1 MTGYQ
6 CLCRYHHHMICCNHK
21 QGYTDEEAVSYA
33 GAVMG
38 LVDKT
43 NIFFKE
49 DFVHG
54 IIPSESTQINTIQL
68 RTPMNELIIAPH
80 PQFILI
86 CVYDPEYIEPEKEG
100 GEDEDDFI

>member
-1 MTGYQ
+1 MTRSCFRSCSIASQ
-6 CLCRYHHHMICCNHK
+6 QL

-33 GAVMG
+33 GAVIS

-43 NIFFKE
+43 NLFLNE

-54 IIPSESTQINTIQL
+54 IIPSSTTTLNTIQL
-68 RTPMNELIIAPH
+68 RTPNNELIIAPH
-80 PQFILI
+80 PRFILI
-86 CVYDPEYIEPEKEG
+86 CVYDPTHVEPEKED

>member
-1 MTGYQ
+1 MMQ
-6 CLCRYHHHMICCNHK
+6 SK
-21 QGYTDEEAVSYA
+21 GYTDSEAVSYA

-43 NIFFKE
+43 ASFLDE

-54 IIPSESTQINTIQL
+54 IIPSSTTELSTIQL
-68 RTPMNELIIAPH
+68 RTPKHELIIAPH
-80 PQFILI
+80 PKFILI
-86 CVYDPEYIEPEKEG
+86 CVYDPSYVEPEKEG

>member
-1 MTGYQ
+1 MTF
-6 CLCRYHHHMICCNHK
+6 CDLI

-43 NIFFKE
+43 NIFFRE
-49 DFVHG
+49 DFVHD
-54 IIPSESTQINTIQL
+54 IIPSTTTEISTIQI
-68 RTPMNELIIAPH
+68 RTPLNELIIAPH
-80 PQFILI
+80 EKFILV
-86 CVYDPEYIEPEKEG
+86 CVYDPEYVEPEKEG